1 MQCVCLNAHSG
12 CFKNTVKDKRGAGA
26 AAVLR
31 HGGDGDEDGS
41 REGRERSTKTNYVL
55 F

>member
-1 MQCVCLNAHSG
+1 MLTALI
-12 CFKNTVKDKRGAGA
+12 KYRKKDKRGAGA

>member
-1 MQCVCLNAHSG
+1 MLIL
-12 CFKNTVKDKRGAGA
+12 A
-26 AAVLR
+26 ASRTLSRTREAVLR